1 MKFKRLIATAMASM
15 LTLTG
20 VFTLAPASIAN
31 AANTDDNGKGIA
43 FIGDSICQGCN
54 WASLFG
60 RADIDNYG
68 VGGNTSTNV
77 MERFSEAYGN
87 YEKVFIICGV
97 NDWSVD
103 GWNNGSYSGSMA
115 NYEEMFKLAYDNIPG
130 AQVYVTGIL
139 PTCGRYTSYIDYNQ
153 SQSYNSKLRALADE
167 YEHVTYVDGCWDA
180 LLDKTTGYGN
190 TAYYRD
196 GLHPNEDGY
205 QELKKVMQPYVD
217 EVIDERII
225 LDCDIKYQIRGS
237 YDARFVGEADA
248 EQIEAATSAKAAL
261 SVAGYDDPDNF
272 VAVEGSPETITKAY
286 KSIVAN
292 GQKIEADEGKCFLV
306 TSPINVPDG
315 NKAKAVFSID
325 GLAGESERTV
335 EIGNVPESS
344 SEEES
349 SSEPD
354 SSSEVE
360 DSSSEAEGT
369 EVIWTGSE
377 KISWSS
383 EVELA
388 GVEGVKNA
396 KAGGILTVYYDSTSS
411 AQIQIINKIGED
423 WTWTEMLSADGN
435 NYFDAVGGKLQI
447 KLTAEQAQQ
456 LIESRAMYLKGS
468 GATVT
473 KITYTSPEAFAG
485 TTETIWEG
493 SESLGSW
500 NKDVD
505 IKAAGIPLAEE
516 GGIVTVYY
524 ESTGSAQISVI
535 NKVGS
540 SWKWT
545 PLISPE
551 GNEYYDTSGGK
562 LQIKLTAEQAEQF
575 ATSKAIFF
583 KGQNATITKLTYTAP
598 GGSEGIRE
606 VLWTGSEDLGSWD
619 KDVDLKVAGYS
630 LAEAG
635 GVLTIKYESKGAA
648 QISVINKV
656 GTGWVWTPMVSSEGN
671 EYFDT
676 TGGTLEITLTAE
688 QAEQLATSKAM
699 FLKGQNA
706 VVTEIV
712 YTYK

>member
-1 MKFKRLIATAMASM
+1 MKFKRLLATTMAGI

-20 VFTLAPASIAN
+20 ALAFMPISEYVAHAEETMYTKVVTEHIFETYGSSSAIFFDINKYPFLRGENGEKLKITATSNEKAGNAVSIHAVLPKVDGSGKDAYMGSTSLVSEGKNEEISLEISIADYLN
-31 AANTDDNGKGIA
+31 GIKHTSTSKTGPIGDPAGHLVNSIRIFMNGSSSVPSRIKDNKIKVEVLTPFESEPTTLTCEVKYQQKIESPNDIR
-43 FIGDSICQGCN
+43 FIGI
-54 WASLFG
+54 
-60 RADIDNYG
+60 
-68 VGGNTSTNV
+68 
-77 MERFSEAYGN
+77 
-87 YEKVFIICGV
+87 
-97 NDWSVD
+97 
-103 GWNNGSYSGSMA
+103 
-115 NYEEMFKLAYDNIPG
+115 
-130 AQVYVTGIL
+130 
-139 PTCGRYTSYIDYNQ
+139 
-153 SQSYNSKLRALADE
+153 
-167 YEHVTYVDGCWDA
+167 
-180 LLDKTTGYGN
+180 
-190 TAYYRD
+190 
-196 GLHPNEDGY
+196 
-205 QELKKVMQPYVD
+205 
-217 EVIDERII
+217 
-225 LDCDIKYQIRGS
+225 
-237 YDARFVGEADA
+237 ADA

-349 SSEPD
+349 SKEEE

>member
-1 MKFKRLIATAMASM
+1 MKFKRLLATTMAGI

-20 VFTLAPASIAN
+20 ALAFMPISEYVAHAEETMYTKVVTEHIFETYGSSSAIFFDINEYPFLRGENGEVLRITA
-31 AANTDDNGKGIA
+31 TDNGAKVNNAVGVNAVLPKIDGSGTDAYMGSTYVKNTGVYGTPLTLEIPIA
-43 FIGDSICQGCN
+43 EYLGKIKHSSTSKTGPVGEPAGNLVNQIRITMNGNSTTPSRIKDNKIKVEVLTPFESEPTTLTCEVKYQQKIECPNDIRFIGI
-54 WASLFG
+54 
-60 RADIDNYG
+60 
-68 VGGNTSTNV
+68 
-77 MERFSEAYGN
+77 
-87 YEKVFIICGV
+87 
-97 NDWSVD
+97 
-103 GWNNGSYSGSMA
+103 
-115 NYEEMFKLAYDNIPG
+115 
-130 AQVYVTGIL
+130 
-139 PTCGRYTSYIDYNQ
+139 
-153 SQSYNSKLRALADE
+153 
-167 YEHVTYVDGCWDA
+167 
-180 LLDKTTGYGN
+180 
-190 TAYYRD
+190 
-196 GLHPNEDGY
+196 
-205 QELKKVMQPYVD
+205 
-217 EVIDERII
+217 
-225 LDCDIKYQIRGS
+225 
-237 YDARFVGEADA
+237 ADA

-335 EIGNVPESS
+335 EIGNVPDSS

-411 AQIQIINKIGED
+411 TQIQIINKIGED

-456 LIESRAMYLKGS
+456 LVESRAMYLKGS

-706 VVTEIV
+706 VVTEII

>member
-1 MKFKRLIATAMASM
+1 MILKKLLASVTAGILALGGTIFISMNKNIVSAEGNFILKDYNSFVLAQIPKVTSQEAIYFDMNDEKLSSRGDNGEYIQFTYTGNSNSSINVSAIQFSSMVPRLNGSGDLARGNVLYETNSNEYEDVITKRFLLSDFLKEAKHTSA
-15 LTLTG
+15 TG
-20 VFTLAPASIAN
+20 VKGESAFNDVTKIRVTLYSSIKDVKIELLVPSQEETFN
-31 AANTDDNGKGIA
+31 CEVKYQQKIESPNVIRFLGIA
-43 FIGDSICQGCN
+43 
-54 WASLFG
+54 
-60 RADIDNYG
+60 
-68 VGGNTSTNV
+68 
-77 MERFSEAYGN
+77 
-87 YEKVFIICGV
+87 
-97 NDWSVD
+97 
-103 GWNNGSYSGSMA
+103 
-115 NYEEMFKLAYDNIPG
+115 
-130 AQVYVTGIL
+130 
-139 PTCGRYTSYIDYNQ
+139 
-153 SQSYNSKLRALADE
+153 DE
-167 YEHVTYVDGCWDA
+167 
-180 LLDKTTGYGN
+180 
-190 TAYYRD
+190 
-196 GLHPNEDGY
+196 
-205 QELKKVMQPYVD
+205 
-217 EVIDERII
+217 
-225 LDCDIKYQIRGS
+225 
-237 YDARFVGEADA
+237 
-248 EQIEAATSAKAAL
+248 EQIKAATSAEAAL

-272 VAVEGSPETITKAY
+272 VPVENLSPETITKAY

-292 GQKIEADEGKCFLV
+292 GQKVEAGEGKCFLV
-306 TSPINVPDG
+306 TSAVSDLTAG
-315 NKAKAVFSID
+315 DRAKAVFSID
-325 GLAGESERTV
+325 GLAGESERIV
-335 EIGNVPESS
+335 QIGNAPESS

-354 SSSEVE
+354 SSSETE
-360 DSSSEAEGT
+360 DPSSKEEESSSEAEGT
-369 EVIWTGSE
+369 EVIWTGTA
-377 KISWSS
+377 KTSWST
-383 EVELA
+383 EVELTDA
-388 GVEGVKNA
+388 KVIENA

-411 AQIQIINKIGED
+411 TQIQIINKIGED

-456 LIESRAMYLKGS
+456 LVESKAMYLKGS
-468 GATVT
+468 GSTVT
-473 KITYTSPEAFAG
+473 KITYTGPEAFAG

-516 GGIVTVYY
+516 DGIVTVYY

-619 KDVDLKVAGYS
+619 KDVNLRVAGYS

-635 GVLTIKYESKGAA
+635 GVLTIKYESKGEA
-648 QISVINKV
+648 QISVINKI
-656 GTGWVWTPMVSSEGN
+656 GTGWVWTPMVSATGN

-688 QAEQLATSKAM
+688 QAKQLATSKAM

-706 VVTEIV
+706 VVTEII